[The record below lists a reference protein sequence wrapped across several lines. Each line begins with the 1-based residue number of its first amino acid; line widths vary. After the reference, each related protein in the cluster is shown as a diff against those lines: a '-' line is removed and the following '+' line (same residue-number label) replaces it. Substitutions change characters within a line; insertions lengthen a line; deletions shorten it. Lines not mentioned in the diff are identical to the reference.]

1 MTQTFSPANILKKS
15 RVYNWQ
21 LWKKWWRNICD
32 NHYTSLYR

>member
-21 LWKKWWRNICD
+21 LWKMMTEYMR
-32 NHYTSLYR
+32 